1 VKSETKESQ
10 VDREDK
16 VDQINGVQKEIEELE
31 ALLAKKRAQKSD
43 LDTELEAIDQQIDV
57 VRSKYSDKIDKFHT

>member
-1 VKSETKESQ
+1 MKSETKESQ